1 MNHFEHFIYNFINL
15 TKNAFADKA
24 IYIIY
29 FKIMF
34 ESRKISF

>member
-1 MNHFEHFIYNFINL
+1 MYNFINL
-15 TKNAFADKA
+15 TKNAFADKT
-24 IYIIY
+24 IHIIY